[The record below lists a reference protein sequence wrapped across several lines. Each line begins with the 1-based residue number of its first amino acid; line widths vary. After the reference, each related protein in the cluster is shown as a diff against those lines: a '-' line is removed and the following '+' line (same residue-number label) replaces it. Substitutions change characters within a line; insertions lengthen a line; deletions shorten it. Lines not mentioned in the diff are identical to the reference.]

1 MTYRMG
7 IFSDIHANNYALT
20 AILEDAKH
28 EQLDELIHLGD
39 AIALG
44 PEPKETLQ
52 NLIDH
57 HVTMIKG
64 NHEGYYLSKGKKL
77 PDYIYPGEW
86 EHQKWTYDNIGDDYI
101 DMVGQLPKRL
111 VKEINGF
118 KFVML
123 HYSYEH
129 LESEYKLKPL
139 EQELTSENID
149 LFFAEKADVV
159 LFGHD
164 HKMID
169 VTSSTSNM
177 RYIDPGSAGCS
188 NDNLA
193 RYVVLEISENEFKIR
208 FKAVAYDKSKL
219 LESFI
224 ANDVSS
230 GAFIMKFFHNL
241 YV

>member
-1 MTYRMG
+1 MTYKIG
-7 IFSDIHANNYALT
+7 IFTDIHANNYALN
-20 AILEDAKH
+20 AILEDAKL
-28 EQLDELIHLGD
+28 EDLDEMVHLGD

-52 NLIDH
+52 NLIGH

-64 NHEGYYLSKGKKL
+64 NHEGYYLSKGEKL

-86 EHQKWTYDNIGDDYI
+86 EHQKWTYDKIGDAYI
-101 DMVGQLPKRL
+101 DMIDKLPNRL

-118 KFVML
+118 KFVMM
-123 HYSYEH
+123 HYSFEQ
-129 LESEYKLKPL
+129 LEDAYKLKPL
-139 EQELTSENID
+139 EQDLTSETVD
-149 LFFAEKADVV
+149 LFFSEKADVV
-159 LFGHD
+159 FFGHD
-164 HKMID
+164 HKMMD
-169 VTSSTSNM
+169 VTSSISNT

-193 RYVVLEISENEFKIR
+193 RYVILEISENEFKIR